1 MTTSGDIFT
10 DSAGLD
16 FSIQTILDVSSMYT
30 LGEYKLIWWMQSES
44 VLKYPW

>member
-16 FSIQTILDVSSMYT
+16 FQF
-30 LGEYKLIWWMQSES
+30 KLS
-44 VLKYPW
+44 